1 MIQKSGEKLPVT
13 KKFNYKE
20 QHAVI
25 VRCDS
30 EKEQEVIFKK
40 LKKLGFNNLKLVSV

>member
-1 MIQKSGEKLPVT
+1 MTQKSKENLSVT
-13 KKFNYKE
+13 KKFSYKE

-30 EKEQEVIFKK
+30 EKEQEAIFEK
-40 LKKLGFNNLKLVSV
+40 LKNLGFNNLKLVSV